1 MKKYVI
7 FDFNGT
13 ILDDVELC
21 LVLLNEFLIDQNKPI
36 VSIDKYKEIFNFPIR
51 DYYIAAGL
59 DLELQSFEELANIY
73 NEKYMNR
80 SKNCLLYEEV
90 LDVFEALK
98 NKGIHMIVLSAT
110 EQNNLAHQLKY
121 YKIYDYFKAILGSNN
136 YKGEGKVQRGLDY
149 INKHNIEKKDII
161 LIGDSIHDHEVAEAL
176 GCDCI
181 LYSKG
186 HMSRRRL
193 EATARDV
200 VDSLWDIVN
209 YIEK

>member
-13 ILDDVELC
+13 ILNDVELC
-21 LVLLNEFLIDQNKPI
+21 LVLLNEFLIEQNKPI

-59 DLELQSFEELANIY
+59 DLEIQSFEELANIY

-80 SKNCLLYEEV
+80 SKNCLLYEEA

-98 NKGIHMIVLSAT
+98 ENGIHMIVLSAT
-110 EQNNLAHQLKY
+110 EQNNLEKQLKY
-121 YKIYDYFKAILGSNN
+121 YGIYDYFESILGSNN
-136 YKGEGKVQRGLDY
+136 YKGEGKIQRGLDY
-149 INKHNIEKKDII
+149 IKNNSIDKNDII
-161 LIGDSIHDHEVAEAL
+161 LIGDSIHDHEVAQSL

-186 HMSRRRL
+186 HMSKSRL
-193 EATARDV
+193 ETTKRDV